1 MSDVVKALNDKK
13 ITFEYYKEIVKKYSN
28 LYDEDFK
35 AAIKR
40 MKDELGVPADMYLDK
55 TWLNSQQANVLS
67 AGITALTEARR
78 NDTSGTFDADKW
90 VTDNMTRLITEQIPN
105 VQGQNTALVTKMKRY
120 TRRQVLMFIDAARRD
135 NDNVGLQKWEDLL
148 ERTDTLFN
156 DPTFDQTQLPL
167 WSNQ

>member
-1 MSDVVKALNDKK
+1 
-13 ITFEYYKEIVKKYSN
+13 
-28 LYDEDFK
+28 
-35 AAIKR
+35 

-78 NDTSGTFDADKW
+78 NDTTGTFDADKW